1 MGPKI
6 PYLVIFGLQFNKN
19 YYHIFN
25 QYSRIYETIKFH
37 PKQKKINLGPKMLYW
52 GLWAICLIANFC
64 AKIKILKFG
73 TKNAL
78 FGCFSEHFWKTIVL
92 FVIRAHSNLSYSKVW
107 CRNTLNLG
115 AKMSVWVFFDW
126 NYKTYCHIWNQH
138 LKTCL
143 TAKIRG
149 KTKMPKF
156 GTKIPYLGIF
166 DLEIESNIII
176 FEINTLK
183 FV

>member
-1 MGPKI
+1 MK
-6 PYLVIFGLQFNKN
+6 LSSKTKKKKLRTKN
-19 YYHIFN
+19 A
-25 QYSRIYETIKFH
+25 
-37 PKQKKINLGPKMLYW
+37 LL

-92 FVIRAHSNLSYSKVW
+92 FVISAHPNLSYSKVW
-107 CRNTLNLG
+107 CRNILNLG
-115 AKMSVWVFFDW
+115 AKMSVWVFYDW

-156 GTKIPYLGIF
+156 GSKIPYLGIF
-166 DLEIESNIII
+166 DLEIENNIII